1 MNKLLLLQAFIPI
14 YVVDRGWTYVN
25 ISQLLRGIVG
35 STQNVDAKALEL
47 KIGQI
52 VKGVVLQ
59 LLADQE
65 AIVNIGGAP
74 VRARLET
81 PLQVGQMT
89 LMQVQPQ
96 SNSGQVVLKPLGSSN
111 VPILETS
118 LADLLKNFGMK
129 DTEANRVLL
138 QQLHAAAIP
147 LNVKTMKMF
156 QPTGH

>member
-1 MNKLLLLQAFIPI
+1 MFLNKLLLLHAFIPI
-14 YVVDRGWTYVN
+14 YVVDRGVDYVN

-35 STQNVDAKALEL
+35 STQPVDAKALEL

-81 PLQVGQMT
+81 PLQIGQMT

-111 VPILETS
+111 VPILEAS
-118 LADLLKNFGMK
+118 LPDCSRALG
-129 DTEANRVLL
+129 
-138 QQLHAAAIP
+138 
-147 LNVKTMKMF
+147 
-156 QPTGH
+156 